1 MAIAKEIAVK
11 QILNH
16 MKVLRNKLETIEEGA
31 EINVQPDWN
40 NNNEQ
45 SDSYIKNKPSQEN
58 IDIDFSNY
66 FN

>member
-1 MAIAKEIAVK
+1 MAIAKEVAVK

-16 MKVLRNKLETIEEGA
+16 MKALRNKLETIEEGA
-31 EINVQPDWN
+31 EINVQSDWN

>member
-1 MAIAKEIAVK
+1 MEIAKEVAVK

-45 SDSYIKNKPSQEN
+45 SDSHIKNKPSQEN

>member
-1 MAIAKEIAVK
+1 MAIAKEVAVK

-45 SDSYIKNKPSQEN
+45 SDSHIKNKPSQEN

>member
-1 MAIAKEIAVK
+1 MAIAKEVAVK